1 MTRELSGKR
10 LELLK
15 EVVPKLS
22 RVGILQTADAIT
34 KASDYKRYEAEA
46 RGLKLQL
53 QSFEVRTPNPDFQ
66 SAFNDAAK
74 ARLGAMITI
83 SYSAL
88 SRNSKRI
95 AELAI
100 KNRLPMMFESSQ
112 HVEAGGL
119 VSYAADETESYGRAA
134 VHVDKLLK
142 GAKPADIPVEQP
154 MRFEFVINLNT
165 AKQIGLTV
173 PPEILARATRII
185 R

>member
-1 MTRELSGKR
+1 MA
-10 LELLK
+10 
-15 EVVPKLS
+15 
-22 RVGILQTADAIT
+22 ADAIT
-34 KASDYKRYEAEA
+34 KSSDYERYAAEA

-53 QSFEVRTPNPDFQ
+53 QSVEVRAPNLDFQ

-83 SYSAL
+83 SYSLL

-112 HVEAGGL
+112 HVGAGGL
-119 VSYAADETESYGRAA
+119 VSYAAGEAESYGRAA
-134 VHVDKLLK
+134 VHVDKILE
-142 GAKPADIPVEQP
+142 GTKPADIPVKQP
-154 MRFEFVINLNT
+154 MRFEFVINLKT
-165 AKQIGLTV
+165 AQQIGLTI